1 MSFIWQA
8 FAILAVG
15 YILIRIAGK
24 KAASEM
30 TGLELI
36 TLLAMASMIGHAV
49 SEQIWWKTA
58 LVLCIFVFLLVTV
71 QFLSIKFDTLER
83 LFLGKATVVIK
94 NGKIQ
99 PENLKKLRM
108 SVDQLEGRMRNMGIH
123 SFADVK
129 TGTIEANGEFG
140 YELMRHAKPVT
151 IGDLEKILK
160 LPKKTSKKQQQENI
174 FTEVL
179 ERGHQ
184 KEISSESD

>member
-1 MSFIWQA
+1 MGFIWQA

-49 SEQIWWKTA
+49 SEQMWWKTA
-58 LVLCIFVFLLVTV
+58 LVLCILVFLLVTV
-71 QFLSIKFDTLER
+71 QFLSIKFDTMER
-83 LFLGKATVVIK
+83 LFMGKATVVIK

-108 SVDQLEGRMRNMGIH
+108 SVDQAGGTDEKYGDPFLRRCKNRNDRG
-123 SFADVK
+123 
-129 TGTIEANGEFG
+129 
-140 YELMRHAKPVT
+140 
-151 IGDLEKILK
+151 
-160 LPKKTSKKQQQENI
+160 
-174 FTEVL
+174 
-179 ERGHQ
+179 ERGVR
-184 KEISSESD
+184 I